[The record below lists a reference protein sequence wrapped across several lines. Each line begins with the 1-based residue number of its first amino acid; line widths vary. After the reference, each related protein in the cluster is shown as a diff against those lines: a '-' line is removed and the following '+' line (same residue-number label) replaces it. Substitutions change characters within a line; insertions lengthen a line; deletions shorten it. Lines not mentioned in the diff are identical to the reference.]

1 MTTDQH
7 IDKLEKD
14 INGVKID
21 IRDVKD
27 QLNKLI
33 TLVEAMNR
41 GLYGDEEN
49 NHIGVIDRQKLLDK
63 EVQDLKKE
71 ILDIHKK
78 NIEQDIALQTK
89 KTIKNDLV
97 EAGKD
102 IIAWVIKIIV
112 AIAIYKGTIGPDALL

>member
-14 INGVKID
+14 INGVKTD

-33 TLVEAMNR
+33 TLVETMNR

-49 NHIGVIDRQKLLDK
+49 DHIGVIDRQKFLDK

-89 KTIKNDLV
+89 NTIKNDLI
-97 EAGKD
+97 EKGKD
-102 IIAWVIKIIV
+102 IIAWVIKIVV

>member
-27 QLNKLI
+27 QLDKLI
-33 TLVEAMNR
+33 ILIEAMNR

-49 NHIGVIDRQKLLDK
+49 DHIGVIDRQKLLDK

-78 NIEQDIALQTK
+78 NIEQDIALQAK
-89 KTIKNDLV
+89 NTIKNDLV
-97 EAGKD
+97 EKGKD
-102 IIAWVIKIIV
+102 IIAWGIKIIV

>member
-33 TLVEAMNR
+33 ILIEAMNR

-49 NHIGVIDRQKLLDK
+49 DHIGVIDRQKLLDK

-78 NIEQDIALQTK
+78 NIEQDIALQAK
-89 KTIKNDLV
+89 NTIKNDLV
-97 EAGKD
+97 EKGKD

>member
-49 NHIGVIDRQKLLDK
+49 DHIGVIDRQKLLDK

-78 NIEQDIALQTK
+78 NIEQDIALQAK
-89 KTIKNDLV
+89 NTIKNDLV
-97 EAGKD
+97 EKGKD